1 MKKALIFLI
10 GLIAVAS
17 LGLILGFLTGFIK
30 PKSDIQAVDSVMID
44 QRVTDAMNPS
54 FTSVEELKVFQQ
66 KCIEDYSLDSAFRA
80 MPQQTLATVAGVI
93 LNKTGHVCKKSVVDE
108 FRRCSDVYNNLPTT
122 SESEPTKEL
131 SAMEAQ
137 RLPVDTTLIRSE
149 SDTMINGEQVQLIRY
164 RRR

>member
-10 GLIAVAS
+10 GLMAVVA
-17 LGLILGFLTGFIK
+17 LGLTLGFLAGFVK

-80 MPQQTLATVAGVI
+80 MPIETLINVAGVV
-93 LNKTGHVCKKSVVDE
+93 LNKTGHVCKKSVVGE
-108 FRRCSDVYNNLPTT
+108 FKQNSDVYNNLPPQTQQ
-122 SESEPTKEL
+122 EPPAAEEQQL
-131 SAMEAQ
+131 I
-137 RLPVDTTLIRSE
+137 VDTSLIKSE
-149 SDTMINGEQVQLIRY
+149 IDTVINGEKVQLIRY